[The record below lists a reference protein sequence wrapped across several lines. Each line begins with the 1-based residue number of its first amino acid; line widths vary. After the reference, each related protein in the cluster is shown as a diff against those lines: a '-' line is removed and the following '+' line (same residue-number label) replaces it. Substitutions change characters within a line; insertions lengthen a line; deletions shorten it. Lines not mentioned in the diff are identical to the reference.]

1 MRMVFFFFCETNT
14 SLLSGLK
21 WNYFILPFVLFVADL
36 LVVYGTMMAAM
47 MLVAQGMGH
56 PVWVSRSWGVWLT
69 VLYMSN
75 LLFAD
80 LYRTRRVLA
89 DHARKIFKASGYA
102 VITIVLADFLLHM
115 GGTPLSRAFLVLF
128 WLLSFWGL
136 YAERCLLRAVF
147 SRLGMWK
154 SEIVVIG
161 AGKTAEKFVKAFGA
175 GFDIVGF
182 VEDNP
187 TRPLLKKY
195 PHLGRFADIEQ
206 VLREHP
212 VYEVLIAAPGL
223 SKARTI
229 QLFYEVQPYTKH
241 VSLIPDLFGVPIGN
255 MKALRSL
262 DDQLLVLRTHNNLNR
277 MSNRLLKRAFD
288 LVVGSAIAV
297 CILPII
303 VVTYVLVKMDSDGP
317 AFYNAE
323 RIGKD
328 GTTFRCYKFRS
339 MYVNADAILRDYLD
353 KNPEAQREWQEFQK
367 LRGEDPRVTKVGRFI
382 RKYSIDELPQI
393 FNVLEGN
400 MSLVGPRPYLPRERE
415 DIGEYMPVICM
426 TTPGMT
432 GLWQVSGRSNV
443 KFSGRLKMDS
453 WYVRNW
459 NLWTDIV
466 ILFKTVRVVLG
477 RDAY

>member
-1 MRMVFFFFCETNT
+1 
-14 SLLSGLK
+14 
-21 WNYFILPFVLFVADL
+21 
-36 LVVYGTMMAAM
+36 
-47 MLVAQGMGH
+47 
-56 PVWVSRSWGVWLT
+56 
-69 VLYMSN
+69 
-75 LLFAD
+75 
-80 LYRTRRVLA
+80 
-89 DHARKIFKASGYA
+89 
-102 VITIVLADFLLHM
+102 
-115 GGTPLSRAFLVLF
+115 
-128 WLLSFWGL
+128 
-136 YAERCLLRAVF
+136 
-147 SRLGMWK
+147 
-154 SEIVVIG
+154 
-161 AGKTAEKFVKAFGA
+161 
-175 GFDIVGF
+175 
-182 VEDNP
+182 
-187 TRPLLKKY
+187 
-195 PHLGRFADIEQ
+195 
-206 VLREHP
+206 
-212 VYEVLIAAPGL
+212 
-223 SKARTI
+223 
-229 QLFYEVQPYTKH
+229 
-241 VSLIPDLFGVPIGN
+241 

-277 MSNRLLKRAFD
+277 LSNRLLKRAFD
-288 LVVGSAIAV
+288 LVVGSAIAI

-328 GTTFRCYKFRS
+328 GTTFRCYKCRS

-382 RKYSIDELPQI
+382 RKYSVDELPQI

-415 DIGEYMPVICM
+415 EIGEYMPVICM

-466 ILFKTVRVVLG
+466 ILFKTVRVVFG

>member
-1 MRMVFFFFCETNT
+1 
-14 SLLSGLK
+14 
-21 WNYFILPFVLFVADL
+21 
-36 LVVYGTMMAAM
+36 MAAM

-432 GLWQVSGRSNV
+432 GNV